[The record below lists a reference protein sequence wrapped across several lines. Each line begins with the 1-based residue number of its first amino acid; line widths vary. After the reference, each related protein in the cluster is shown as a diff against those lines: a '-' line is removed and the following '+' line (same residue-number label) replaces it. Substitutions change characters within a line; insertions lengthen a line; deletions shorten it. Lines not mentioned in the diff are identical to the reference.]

1 MMKLRLEPRHSGSRI
16 PALNPSS
23 SSSFCSAFFLRKWVE
38 LIVLNVT
45 VDDWVRI
52 LVQVIAAQGYV
63 TGPFL
68 ESSMGFLPCSVN
80 EDGTHPWACTPVL
93 VPGKACTPV
102 VGLHCISID
111 PFWCW
116 DSPFLKILG
125 TRRYIFSSSW
135 HPLQG
140 LQLWCPCSL
149 LYLFM
154 GSEGVCFGSK
164 LKEGLSHV
172 HLGLTQ
178 GFRHCCVV
186 IFCLF
191 LEKNLI
197 AKTWGC
203 LPRPFSHSKESKL
216 FPFQNESYYSNTS
229 HIKSTSY
236 VCWWFMCYI
245 HLFLLGG

>member
-1 MMKLRLEPRHSGSRI
+1 MGKLRLEPRHSGSRI

-45 VDDWVRI
+45 ADDWVRI
-52 LVQVIAAQGYV
+52 FVQVIAAQGYL

-68 ESSMGFLPCSVN
+68 ESSLGFLTCSVN
-80 EDGTHPWACTPVL
+80 EDGTHPWACTHVL
-93 VPGKACTPV
+93 VPGKACTPA
-102 VGLHCISID
+102 VGLHCISVD

-149 LYLFM
+149 LYLFIGQW
-154 GSEGVCFGSK
+154 GSLLWEETEGRSEPCALGTHS
-164 LKEGLSHV
+164 GLQTLLYCNFLPFLGKKSH
-172 HLGLTQ
+172 
-178 GFRHCCVV
+178 C
-186 IFCLF
+186 
-191 LEKNLI
+191 
-197 AKTWGC
+197 
-203 LPRPFSHSKESKL
+203 
-216 FPFQNESYYSNTS
+216 
-229 HIKSTSY
+229 
-236 VCWWFMCYI
+236 
-245 HLFLLGG
+245 